1 MYSLTQAQFAE
12 EERQEKVQNRT
23 TQIKCQLYTIRIVC
37 FLLVLGLLGGAIYA
51 IILSV
56 SASTDPVS
64 KTFIVI
70 ATIMTLI
77 KSFLSLIEH
86 KTVTPNLHFSRFF
99 ISSLLLW
106 TIRTYIYIYIY
117 IALLPPSSD
126 S

>member
-51 IILSV
+51 IILSL

-77 KSFLSLIEH
+77 RSFLSLIEH
-86 KTVTPNLHFSRFF
+86 KTTVDDSYIYIYIH
-99 ISSLLLW
+99 I
-106 TIRTYIYIYIY
+106 YIYIYIY
-117 IALLPPSSD
+117 AH
-126 S
+126 